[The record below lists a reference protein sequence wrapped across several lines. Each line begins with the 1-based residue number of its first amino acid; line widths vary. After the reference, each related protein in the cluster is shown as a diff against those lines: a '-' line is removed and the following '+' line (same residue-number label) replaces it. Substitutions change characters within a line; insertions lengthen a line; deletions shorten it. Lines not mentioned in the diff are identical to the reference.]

1 MVMTDPIGDMLAR
14 IRNALMVSKREV
26 EVPSSGIKKEVA
38 RILKE
43 EGFIE
48 DFWVKQHPVQEF
60 LVLVLKYR
68 RDALGRIQEGVIR
81 GMKRVSKPGRRVYMG
96 RKELPRVVG
105 GFGVGVVSTSQ
116 GVITDKECRRQG
128 VGGEVL
134 FEIW

>member
-26 EVPSSGIKKEVA
+26 EVTSSGIKKEVA

-48 DFWVKQHPVQEF
+48 DFWVKQHPVQES
-60 LVLVLKYR
+60 LVLVLKYH

-96 RKELPRVVG
+96 RKELPRVMG

-116 GVITDKECRRQG
+116 GVMTDKECRRQG

>member
-48 DFWVKQHPVQEF
+48 DFWVKQHPVQES
-60 LVLVLKYR
+60 LVLVLRYR

-96 RKELPRVVG
+96 RKELPRVMG

-116 GVITDKECRRQG
+116 GVMTDKECRRQG

>member
-14 IRNALMVSKREV
+14 IRNALMVNKREV
-26 EVPSSGIKKEVA
+26 EVPSSGIKKEIA

-48 DFWVKQHPVQEF
+48 DFWVKQHPVQES
-60 LVLVLKYR
+60 LVLVLRYR

-96 RKELPRVVG
+96 RKELPRVMG

-116 GVITDKECRRQG
+116 GVMTDKECRRQG

>member
-1 MVMTDPIGDMLAR
+1 MTDPIGDMLAR
-14 IRNALMVSKREV
+14 IRNALMVRKREV
-26 EVPSSGIKKEVA
+26 EVPSSGVKKEIA
-38 RILKE
+38 RILKD

-48 DFWVKQHPVQEF
+48 DFWVKQHPVQES
-60 LVLVLKYR
+60 LMLVLKYR

-96 RKELPRVVG
+96 RKELPRVMG
-105 GFGVGVVSTSQ
+105 GFGVYVVSTSQ
-116 GVITDKECRRQG
+116 GVMTDKGCRRQG